1 MLIEIL
7 LYFDRSALKILVLAQ
22 KYITFN
28 DVDFHYTHNH
38 TKIQNCKLRKNQYN
52 YIIYSI

>member
-38 TKIQNCKLRKNQYN
+38 TKIQNCELRKNQYN